1 MIPFVQAM
9 VSPKMRRMVKI
20 GVAVRTSY
28 SGPIVV
34 ANDAGV
40 HPADSITIM

>member
-9 VSPKMRRMVKI
+9 GSPKMRRMVKI
-20 GVAVRTSY
+20 GSAVSVY
-28 SGPIVV
+28 DSGPIVV